1 MPTPGIFRISFRRL
15 ECPPASTVLGSIKLD
30 NPTEPT
36 PAARADAVWMNLLR
50 LRELL
55 SFMFIS

>member
-1 MPTPGIFRISFRRL
+1 L

-30 NPTEPT
+30 NPKEPT